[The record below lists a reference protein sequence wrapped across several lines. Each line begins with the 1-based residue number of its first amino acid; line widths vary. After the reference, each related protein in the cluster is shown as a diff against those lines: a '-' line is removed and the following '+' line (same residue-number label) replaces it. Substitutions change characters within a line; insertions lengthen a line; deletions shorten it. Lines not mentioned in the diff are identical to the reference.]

1 MKTKLLRKLRKQAR
15 RMIDWENS
23 IDPLGGYVIKRYDCK
38 PPYELVFR
46 PFFNEE
52 RLKHDLKLVRRIWIQ
67 YKVKELRAK
76 Q

>member
-23 IDPLGGYVIKRYDCK
+23 LDPIGGYVIKRYDCK
-38 PPYELVFR
+38 PPYELFISYR
-46 PFFNEE
+46 FDEE
-52 RLKHDLKLVRRIWIQ
+52 RLEQDLTLARRWWIRF
-67 YKVKELRAK
+67 KVQELRAK